1 MIKDLIETTDWH
13 RFSQIIASCHKTRF
27 FAMLRMTCKELGI
40 TILCLSVSICGL
52 FYDLAFAEDSLLKEP
67 ARLIKKGDYNNAIQ
81 ILDYIKDRHE
91 GTIWEKRTHYL
102 LGHAYLKLAMSQSP
116 APEISSEEWKAE
128 QSVLFDDALKYFK
141 KASEEYPSISD
152 YAEYNIAKIYFEKGE
167 YNSAIDTL
175 NYILPKYPLA
185 RLKARIKFDIAKT
198 FFMQNDFLKAS
209 TEIKNFITEFPVD
222 EKIPEAYYLLGQT
235 FEGMGNKLD
244 AYNAYQFLYY
254 NYPLDPSAEMVTN
267 KISELKKDNSIK
279 FPPPEKKDEIKRI
292 EGLMNGKNYNKAIK
306 ELTDILERWKD
317 DPLRE
322 TALFNLAVSYK
333 YARDDSK
340 CIETIRNFIKL
351 FPQSLRVAEGL
362 YMASKIYWN
371 KGDTNRSIANND
383 IIILRYPKSVWAG
396 RAIYVKARIKED
408 DDKSD
413 NAVSLYSKLI
423 SFSGLGELSE
433 EAAWRIGWIY
443 YQKKNYL
450 KAIENFKR
458 CAELFPD
465 SQYADNSLYWM
476 GRAGE
481 SSNNTEI
488 AIDAYQRL
496 AVNYPYTYYG
506 HRGYERLIALSP
518 QSNNQLSVISYQ
530 PSDNN
535 NQQSGNW
542 EFSDEGKFHIEKA
555 NELIEM
561 GFTEDAREEI
571 KSIPLSNG
579 NNNMPSLLSISQFY
593 SRAEA
598 YQDSMSIQNNIL
610 SKLKREEQNKLSEEF
625 WRLYYPLSYWDF
637 ILKSVSENHIDP
649 FLILS
654 VMRQESA
661 FNKMIVSSANA
672 YGLMQLIPKTGER
685 IYRTK
690 WGGEFKNEVLFEPE
704 INIEMGIH
712 YLSELLQTYKSNPSI
727 NSRQALILTLAT
739 YNAGPTAVKTWI
751 EKFGTLPEDEFIEKI
766 TYPETRG
773 YVKKVLR
780 NYENYKRL
788 YKMQNTE
795 VRSQKHALSGV
806 EGSE

>member
-1 MIKDLIETTDWH
+1 MIKNLIAL
-13 RFSQIIASCHKTRF
+13 SKKARF
-27 FAMLRMTCKELGI
+27 FASLRMTIERFRMTSEGLRMAYKEIGI
-40 TILCLSVSICGL
+40 KILCLSVSICGL
-52 FYDLAFAEDSLLKEP
+52 FYNIAFAEDSLLKEP
-67 ARLIKKGDYNNAIQ
+67 ARLIKKGDYNIAIQ

-91 GTIWEKRTHYL
+91 GTIWEKRTYYL
-102 LGHAYLKLAMSQSP
+102 LGHAYLKLALSQSP
-116 APEISSEEWKAE
+116 SPEISSEELKAN
-128 QSVLFDDALKYFK
+128 QSALFDDAMKYFK
-141 KASEEYPSISD
+141 KASEEYPPLSD
-152 YAEYNIAKIYFEKGE
+152 YSEYNIAKIYFEKGE
-167 YNSAIDTL
+167 YSSAIDTL
-175 NYILPKYPLA
+175 NYILPNYSLT

-209 TEIKNFITEFPVD
+209 TEIKNFITEFPAD

-267 KISELKKDNSIK
+267 KISELKRDNSIK

-292 EGLMNGKNYNKAIK
+292 EGLMNGKNYNRAIK
-306 ELTDILERWKD
+306 ELADILERWKD
-317 DPLRE
+317 DPLME

-333 YARDDSK
+333 YVRDDSK
-340 CIETIRNFIKL
+340 CIETIRKFIKL

-408 DDKSD
+408 DDKAND
-413 NAVSLYSKLI
+413 AILLYSKLI
-423 SFSGLGELSE
+423 NFSGLGELSE

-443 YQKKNYL
+443 YQKKDYL

-458 CAELFPD
+458 CIELFPD
-465 SQYADNSLYWM
+465 SQYTDSSLYWM
-476 GRAGE
+476 GRAAEG
-481 SSNNTEI
+481 SGNTEI

-496 AVNYPYTYYG
+496 AANYPYTYYG
-506 HRGYERLIALSP
+506 HRGYERFITLSP
-518 QSNNQLSVISYQ
+518 ESNNQLSAINYQ
-530 PSDNN
+530 PSDISNRL
-535 NQQSGNW
+535 SGNW

-571 KSIPLSNG
+571 KSIPLSNS
-579 NNNMPSLLSISQFY
+579 NNNMPVLLSISQFY

-712 YLSELLQTYKSNPSI
+712 YLSELLQIYKSNPSL
-727 NSRQALILTLAT
+727 NPRQALILTLAT

-788 YKMQNTE
+788 YTSDSDH
-795 VRSQKHALSGV
+795 RP
-806 EGSE
+806 

>member
-1 MIKDLIETTDWH
+1 MICKDRTEVK
-13 RFSQIIASCHKTRF
+13 SQMSVFCRLSSVLWFLA
-27 FAMLRMTCKELGI
+27 AY
-40 TILCLSVSICGL
+40 CLLPTAYC
-52 FYDLAFAEDSLLKEP
+52 FAEDSLLKEP
-67 ARLIKKGDYNNAIQ
+67 AKLIKKGDYNNAIQ

-116 APEISSEEWKAE
+116 APETGSEEWKAN
-128 QSVLFDDALKYFK
+128 QSVLFDDALKYLK
-141 KASEEYPSISD
+141 KASEEYPPLSD
-152 YAEYNIAKIYFEKGE
+152 YSEYNIAKIYFERGE
-167 YNSAIDTL
+167 YSSAIDTL
-175 NYILPKYPLA
+175 NSILLKYPLT

-198 FFMQNDFLKAS
+198 FFMLKNQPPLS
-209 TEIKNFITEFPVD
+209 LLLYKEGNGVVTEIKNFITEFPAD
-222 EKIPEAYYLLGQT
+222 EKIAEAYYLLGQT

-244 AYNAYQFLYY
+244 AYSAYQFIYY
-254 NYPLDPSAEMVTN
+254 NYPFDPFLEMALSR
-267 KISELKKDNSIK
+267 ILELKKDNSVK

-292 EGLMNGKNYNKAIK
+292 EGLMNGKNYNKVIK
-306 ELTDILERWKD
+306 ELADILERWKD

-322 TALFNLAVSYK
+322 TALFNLALSYK
-333 YARDDSK
+333 YIGDDSK
-340 CIETIRNFIKL
+340 CIENIRKFIKY
-351 FPQSLRVAEGL
+351 FPKSPKVAEGL
-362 YMASKIYWN
+362 YMMSKIYWN
-371 KGDTNRSIANND
+371 KGNTKKAIPFND
-383 IIILRYPKSVWAG
+383 IIISRYPKNAWAG
-396 RAIYVKARIKED
+396 RAIYVKARIKEE

-413 NAVSLYSKLI
+413 DAITLYSRLI
-423 SFSGLGELSE
+423 NFSGLGELSE

-443 YQKKNYL
+443 YQKKDYL
-450 KAIENFKR
+450 KAIENFKK

-465 SQYADNSLYWM
+465 SQYADSSLYWM

-481 SSNNTEI
+481 NSGNSEI

-496 AVNYPYTYYG
+496 ALYYPYTYYG
-506 HRGYERLIALSP
+506 HRGYERLIALTP

-530 PSDNN
+530 PFDIN
-535 NQQSGNW
+535 NQLSGNW
-542 EFSDEGKFHIEKA
+542 EFSNEGKFHIEKA
-555 NELIEM
+555 NELIDM
-561 GFTEDAREEI
+561 GFIEDAREEI

-579 NNNMPSLLSISQFY
+579 NNNMPALLSISQFY

-610 SKLKREEQNKLSEEF
+610 SKLKREEQNKLPEEF

-637 ILKSVSENHIDP
+637 ISKSVSENHIDP

-661 FNKMIVSSANA
+661 FNKMSLSSANA

-685 IYRTK
+685 IYRMK

-704 INIEMGIH
+704 INIEMGIS
-712 YLSELLQTYKSNPSI
+712 YISELLQMYKNNPSL
-727 NSRQALILTLAT
+727 SPRQALILTLAT

-788 YKMQNTE
+788 YGTE
-795 VRSQKHALSGV
+795 Q
-806 EGSE
+806 